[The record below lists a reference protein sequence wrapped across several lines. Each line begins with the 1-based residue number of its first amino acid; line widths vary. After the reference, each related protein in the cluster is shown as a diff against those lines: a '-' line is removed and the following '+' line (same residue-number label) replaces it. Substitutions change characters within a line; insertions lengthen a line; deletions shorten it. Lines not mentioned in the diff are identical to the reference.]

1 MSEPAPI
8 LRIVR
13 DDDTVRRSAWED
25 QGGYDPRAEDRR
37 AAAKLQEAERATRLA
52 GEASGIV
59 VPIRPPEA
67 ETAVTPTPNLELVS
81 PLVGKEAARGYR
93 AIARAVL
100 SGDVELSR
108 LNPVVDAAVGR
119 AELGGDI
126 DPIAGAYADA
136 HASLAAK
143 RAQQEYNS
151 QS

>member
-25 QGGYDPRAEDRR
+25 LGGYDPRAADRR
-37 AAAKLQEAERATRLA
+37 EEAESQAKMHAERLA
-52 GEASGIV
+52 GASGVV

-67 ETAVTPTPNLELVS
+67 ETSIPSVPDLELVA
-81 PLVGKEAARGYR
+81 PLVGKEEARGYR

-108 LNPVVDAAVGR
+108 LDPVVDAAVGR
-119 AELGGDI
+119 AEQGGGI
-126 DPIAGAYADA
+126 DSIAGAYADA

-143 RAQQEYNS
+143 HAQQRYNFDS
-151 QS
+151 